1 VIVGIGID
9 LVDVARMEQC
19 LQRKWASRFLSRV
32 FSPEEIASCE
42 KSPRRAQ
49 AYAARFAAKE
59 AFAKAL
65 GTGFSGGIA
74 PSEIRIG
81 VSDRKQPTILLVG
94 SALEAAQAMKIASV
108 HVSLSHTPQTASA
121 IVITE
126 NTLRKE

>member
-1 VIVGIGID
+1 MIVGIGID

-42 KSPRRAQ
+42 ESPLRAQ

-59 AFAKAL
+59 AFVKAL

-74 PSEIRIG
+74 PVQITVG
-81 VSDRKQPTILLVG
+81 VKDGKRPAINLVG
-94 SALEAAQAMKIASV
+94 AALRATQAMNISAV

-126 NTLRKE
+126 NTPGTE